1 MIYNL
6 RQMYDFSLL
15 QPRKLEIFFIKG
27 RIKLLKQGI
36 KWLTLI
42 FWGLSE
48 KFINSEKEKLSI
60 SNTS

>member
-36 KWLTLI
+36 NFLVALH
-42 FWGLSE
+42 S
-48 KFINSEKEKLSI
+48 KEI
-60 SNTS
+60 PHD